1 MGLFKTK
8 HTMQTDESVEAID
21 LTWPDDTLDGVDD
34 DAFAEAIASAR
45 VADAE
50 HEVTVAA

>member
-8 HTMQTDESVEAID
+8 QPMQTDEPVEAAD

-34 DAFAEAIASAR
+34 AAFAEAIASAR
-45 VADAE
+45 QADAE